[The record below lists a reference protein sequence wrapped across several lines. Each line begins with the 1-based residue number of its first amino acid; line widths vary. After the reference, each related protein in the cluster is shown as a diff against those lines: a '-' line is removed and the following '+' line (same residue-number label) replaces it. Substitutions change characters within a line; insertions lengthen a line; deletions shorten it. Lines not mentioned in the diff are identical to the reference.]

1 MNESKEL
8 LEATIKGLQEK
19 IEGLN
24 ADLITKQ
31 KELQDVNKPEIS
43 GEMYDEIHGLVEEGV
58 NDFDF
63 SDADNYHFEP
73 EFDFSD
79 ADNYEFEPELD
90 YDNRV
95 AIGSIELNNHY
106 EVVSLIMNKIDH
118 EFKVIVKEK
127 E

>member
-8 LEATIKGLQEK
+8 LEATIKGLEEK
-19 IEGLN
+19 ISQLN
-24 ADLITKQ
+24 DEVMMKT
-31 KELQDVNKPEIS
+31 KELEDVNKPEMS
-43 GEMYDEIHGLVEEGV
+43 GELFAQLHGLVEEGV
-58 NDFDF
+58 G
-63 SDADNYHFEP
+63 

-79 ADNYEFEPELD
+79 SENYEFEPELD

-106 EVVSLIMNKIDH
+106 EIVSLIMNKIDN

>member
-8 LEATIKGLQEK
+8 LEATIKGLKEK
-19 IEGLN
+19 VSQLN
-24 ADLITKQ
+24 TEVTNKE
-31 KELQDVNKPEIS
+31 KELEDINKPEMT
-43 GEMYDEIHGLVEEGV
+43 GELFDQLHGLVEEGV
-58 NDFDF
+58 G
-63 SDADNYHFEP
+63 

-79 ADNYEFEPELD
+79 TDNYEFEPELD

-95 AIGSIELNNHY
+95 AIGIIELNNHY

>member
-19 IEGLN
+19 VNQLN
-24 ADLITKQ
+24 TELTTKQ
-31 KELQDVNKPEIS
+31 RELEDVNKPEMP
-43 GEMYDEIHGLVEEGV
+43 GEMFDKLHGIVEEGV
-58 NDFDF
+58 G
-63 SDADNYHFEP
+63 

-79 ADNYEFEPELD
+79 AGNYEFEPELD

>member
-19 IEGLN
+19 VNQLN
-24 ADLITKQ
+24 TELTTKQ
-31 KELQDVNKPEIS
+31 RELEDVNKPEMP
-43 GEMYDEIHGLVEEGV
+43 GEMFDKLHGIVEEGV
-58 NDFDF
+58 G
-63 SDADNYHFEP
+63 

-79 ADNYEFEPELD
+79 AENYEFEPELD

-106 EVVSLIMNKIDH
+106 EIVSLIMNKIDH

>member
-43 GEMYDEIHGLVEEGV
+43 GEMYDEIYGLVEEGV

-73 EFDFSD
+73 EFD
-79 ADNYEFEPELD
+79 
-90 YDNRV
+90 YDNKV
-95 AIGSIELNNHY
+95 VIGTIEMGDSHY
-106 EVVSLIMNKIDH
+106 IVESIMNKID
-118 EFKVIVKEK
+118 ENYKVIVKE
-127 E
+127 

>member
-1 MNESKEL
+1 MSESKEL
-8 LEATIKGLQEK
+8 LEATIKGLEEK
-19 IEGLN
+19 VNQLN
-24 ADLITKQ
+24 NDLTTKK
-31 KELQDVNKPEIS
+31 KELEDVNKPEMS
-43 GEMYDEIHGLVEEGV
+43 GELFDQLHGLVEEGV
-58 NDFDF
+58 G
-63 SDADNYHFEP
+63 

-79 ADNYEFEPELD
+79 TENYEFEPELD

>member
-1 MNESKEL
+1 MSDSKEL

-19 IEGLN
+19 VN
-24 ADLITKQ
+24 QVTKDLQTKQ
-31 KELQDVNKPEIS
+31 KELEDVNKPEMT
-43 GEMYDEIHGLVEEGV
+43 GEMYDNIQGLVEEGV
-58 NDFDF
+58 SQFDF
-63 SDADNYHFEP
+63 SDAENY
-73 EFDFSD
+73 D
-79 ADNYEFEPELD
+79 FEPELD

-106 EVVSLIMNKIDH
+106 EIVSLIMNKIDH